1 MPLSPVLVVG
11 GLGFIGAHIC
21 ALMAEKGFQVIS
33 YDLKSPPASSGEGP
47 AANGSIQYVQGD
59 VLNQK
64 ALVDEVGRLNVAG
77 IIDTVATGDETAAR
91 KDPAWAIHLNVQ
103 SALNVLE
110 AARLN
115 KIRRIVYLST
125 AGVYGKRQD
134 STPAREDDPITW
146 RKTIYHPSH
155 YMGEVVVEMYR
166 DVFGL
171 DARILRPLSVY
182 GPAASLGSGEG
193 LEAKFVF
200 FGGWLENALK
210 GEEVE
215 VKGADTCAD
224 ITYVKDAARAVA
236 MAYSAEP
243 APHTLYNISSGA
255 LISYR
260 QVAEAIQKRLPAAR
274 FKFVSG
280 VQENPLR
287 PTQGPLDI
295 SRAKDELHFTP
306 QYDLVRGLG
315 ESIDWLK
322 KKKTLSKGV
331 Q

>member
-1 MPLSPVLVVG
+1 MVLSPVMVVG

-33 YDLKSPPASSGEGP
+33 YDVKSPPHSSGEGGG
-47 AANGSIQYVQGD
+47 ANESIQYVQGD
-59 VLNQK
+59 VLDQG
-64 ALVDEVGRLNVAG
+64 ALVDEVRRLNVAG

-103 SALNVLE
+103 STLNVLE

-115 KIRRIVYLST
+115 KIQRLVYLST

-166 DVFGL
+166 EVFEL

-182 GPAASLGSGEG
+182 GPAASLGDGEG
-193 LEAKFVF
+193 LEAKFLF

-210 GEEVE
+210 GNEVE
-215 VKGADTCAD
+215 VKGADTLSD
-224 ITYVKDAARAVA
+224 ITYVKDTARAVE
-236 MAYSAEP
+236 MAYSSEP
-243 APHTLYNISSGA
+243 VRHTLFNISSGT
-255 LISYR
+255 LFSYR
-260 QVAEAIQKRLPAAR
+260 QVAETIRKHLPSTR
-274 FKFVSG
+274 FRFVAG

-295 SRAKDELHFTP
+295 SRAKEELRFIP
-306 QYDLVRGLG
+306 QYGLDQGLG
-315 ESIDWLK
+315 ESIHWLR

-331 Q
+331 